1 MTVHR
6 ATPTRVHRS
15 FFAMPVLLGLLM
27 ARAPV
32 SATPAPQVN
41 RDTERDAG
49 ADLLP
54 EMANHRAALSARDG
68 RTLFTWTG
76 RVDREVLLVVRG
88 REVVSRGFDAA
99 LPSRTRVNAALP
111 RINSVVRVELF
122 DGRGDVDVLEQPSA
136 RNGYQAV
143 LRVRDPR
150 AGADSY
156 RFTAYLDDDRDGIG
170 FRGENRGRE
179 HDRWER
185 DRRTNGDWADNPRR
199 GRNND
204 GQLGTAALQWSGRVD
219 DVVEIHLSGRR
230 VDAITR
236 SGTHVSDVAANV
248 RGRGLPNRNVRLHID
263 LHAGRGDITVVQQPS
278 AWNGYTAV
286 IRIYDP
292 RSGAA
297 FYDFTAYWD

>member
-1 MTVHR
+1 MH
-6 ATPTRVHRS
+6 
-15 FFAMPVLLGLLM
+15 MLLGLLM
-27 ARAPV
+27 ARTPLG
-32 SATPAPQVN
+32 ATPTPQAN
-41 RDTERDAG
+41 RDTVRDAG

-54 EMANHRAALSARDG
+54 EVANHRAPLSARDG

-111 RINSVVRVELF
+111 RTNSVVRVELL
-122 DGRGDVDVLEQPSA
+122 DGRGNVDVLEQPSA

-156 RFTAYLDDDRDGIG
+156 RFTAYLDESDDVG
-170 FRGENRGRE
+170 FRGDNRER
-179 HDRWER
+179 DRWER
-185 DRRTNGDWADNPRR
+185 DRRTNGEWADDPRR

-236 SGTHVSDVAANV
+236 SGTRVSDVAETV

-263 LHAGRGDITVVQQPS
+263 LHAGRGDIVVVQQPS